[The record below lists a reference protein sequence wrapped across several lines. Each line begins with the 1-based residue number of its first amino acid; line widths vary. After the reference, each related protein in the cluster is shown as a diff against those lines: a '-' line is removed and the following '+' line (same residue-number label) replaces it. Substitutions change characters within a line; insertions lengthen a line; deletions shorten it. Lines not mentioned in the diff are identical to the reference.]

1 MEEEKYNLVTQ
12 ELLLAGYCAE
22 HHPDYVVIPAG
33 RCGASPLDNTDGGF
47 VYSRKYLEK
56 AVFVT
61 GCGLSVRY
69 RECIGRLDYMDRMF
83 CAENDNVIV
92 KCPKYKKVCAD
103 NDPLLSSESNYLC
116 FCVCHMASDYTYE
129 KSIQHLTEE
138 ADQLKE
144 ERFEK
149 FKARHKNRICL
160 HHMQYDYKKQEWSMN
175 YNPLVCVSTCDPG
188 DYCSLRG
195 KQLSAQKGN
204 VFYDVKVST
213 LRKDGTLFDGESV
226 TSIIK
231 GKKFLKK
238 QASLDI
244 CKAVIKMNTKDII
257 QKEWENGYSRLALTD
272 PDLKLEI
279 LNVRSAARVHR
290 NKEQDLLEQKEGIQ
304 ICYESD
310 MQKAVRREKQK
321 QKEKRLQRIQRKVQT
336 KGLDALT
343 DAEKRFV
350 GKRMTKEQIE
360 QLEWQKSQTLKVMKE
375 DQQLSLLEYEK
386 ERNESYGKTK
396 ALEAETVRSN
406 G

>member
-1 MEEEKYNLVTQ
+1 
-12 ELLLAGYCAE
+12 
-22 HHPDYVVIPAG
+22 
-33 RCGASPLDNTDGGF
+33 
-47 VYSRKYLEK
+47 
-56 AVFVT
+56 
-61 GCGLSVRY
+61 
-69 RECIGRLDYMDRMF
+69 MDRMF

-92 KCPKYKKVCAD
+92 KCPKYKKVCAY

-129 KSIQHLTEE
+129 KSIQYLTEK

-144 ERFEK
+144 ERLEK

-160 HHMQYDYKKQEWSMN
+160 HHMQYDYNKQKWSMN
-175 YNPLVCVSTCDPG
+175 YNPMICASTCEPG
-188 DYCSLRG
+188 HYCSLWG

-213 LRKDGTLFDGESV
+213 LRKDGTLFDGKPV

-238 QASLDI
+238 QVSLDI
-244 CKAVIKMNTKDII
+244 CKAVIKMNAKDII

-272 PDLKLEI
+272 PNLKLEI

-290 NKEQDLLEQKEGIQ
+290 NKEQELLEQKEGIQ

-310 MQKAVRREKQK
+310 MQKAVRREKQT
-321 QKEKRLQRIQRKVQT
+321 QTEKRLQRIQRKVQI
-336 KGLDALT
+336 KGLEALT
-343 DAEKRFV
+343 DAEKRFI
-350 GKRMTKEQIE
+350 GKRLTKEQIAQME
-360 QLEWQKSQTLKVMKE
+360 RQRSQTPKAVNE
-375 DQQLSLLEYEK
+375 NQQLSLFEYEK

-396 ALEAETVRSN
+396 VLETETVRSN